1 MEIKQLR
8 YFIEVAKR
16 EHISET
22 ALELNIA
29 QSAISRQIT
38 LLEQELNVSLF
49 KKQGR
54 NITLTSEGKLLFNE
68 ALRIIEHLD
77 STIEQFQ
84 SHGLTKNKSIYIGY
98 DESDVSHMLLPLIQT
113 FHLQNDTHVIP
124 SLLEHDTIINS
135 VLNGNIDIGF
145 TELTPEIRKHKQL
158 HMLPLFEEHYH
169 LYAPSDD
176 PITMATHPPLIQF
189 EHSHIYCLA
198 PFAETV
204 KKQLRKIT
212 KSDVY
217 TISSQPLAQYLL
229 RQKEGYIISSQNIH
243 LPESKSWIDIKLDH
257 TELKRTICAITK
269 EPYTKS
275 DIGILLTLVQQLMTK
290 TSTFH

>member
-49 KKQGR
+49 KKHGR

-68 ALRIIEHLD
+68 ALQIIEHLD

-124 SLLEHDTIINS
+124 NLLQHDTIINS

-145 TELTPEIRKHKQL
+145 TELTPEISKHKQL

-169 LYAPSDD
+169 LYVPSDD
-176 PITMATHPPLIQF
+176 PITMTTHPPLVQF
-189 EHSHIYCLA
+189 EHHHFYCLA

-204 KKQLRKIT
+204 KKQLQKVI

-217 TISSQPLAQYLL
+217 TINSQPLAQYLL
-229 RQKEGYIISSQNIH
+229 RQKEGYIISSHNTH
-243 LPESKSWIDIKLDH
+243 LPKSKDWVDIKLDH

-275 DIGILLTLVQQLMTK
+275 DIGILLTLIQQLMAK